1 MATLNKEFKV
11 DKYGAISNEKAIFK
25 GQFYRITVLSDC
37 LVRLEYDEGGMFE
50 DRPTELAK
58 FRNFPVPDFKVKE
71 NETTLEISTKYF
83 VLQYQKDKPFAG
95 SMFAP
100 DAYLKVAL
108 VKSDKAWYYSHDE
121 ARNFKGFVNTI
132 DLREPYMTPAEKAI
146 ENKDVKKKAKKVLK
160 IKDSLKGLYS
170 TDGFVALDDSDSL
183 IIDEQGF
190 LVKEERKRIDIYLFM
205 YKRDFGVCL
214 KDYFTLTGYPPLIP
228 RYALGIWWNKTK
240 EYKMQDIVELTKDFN
255 KYEIPLSL
263 LLLGEH
269 WHIKD
274 INNKSL
280 YKSGFTFNP
289 ECFTKAEELT
299 TYLHDRGI
307 RLGVNID
314 PAEGIHTHEKNYDE
328 LAANLG
334 YKEKQIIIYNI
345 YDKNFIANY
354 LTTLI
359 TPLYNTGVDLFWIDY
374 YPKDKKKLNATN
386 YYQFNDFK
394 KMKSK
399 RPFIMSRI
407 SDKAPHN
414 YGVLY
419 SGESFVSWETL
430 AKIPQYNILGSNLG
444 LSWWSHDIGG
454 YKNGV
459 EDKELYLRY
468 IQLGV
473 FSPILRLS
481 SETGHYYKRKP
492 WKWDLNTYSVARD
505 YLRFRH
511 RLIPYLYGEAY
522 KYHKSGLPLI
532 QPLYYAI
539 PEIYDEKEFQNE
551 YFFGTELLV
560 APITKPADEV
570 MQRSVE
576 RVYLPAGTWYD
587 FKTGKKFIGD
597 KRYYMFY
604 KQEDY
609 PVFAKSGSII
619 ILADLEQNINV
630 TNPPKSMEIHVFPGK
645 NNIYNLYEDDGTTT
659 MYKDGYYIVTK
670 FDYNYL
676 QNAYNLII
684 RPFEGKSKIIPD
696 TRNYKIRFRNT
707 REPRNIDVMQEN
719 KPIPFTSRIEDN
731 DLIIDVKD
739 VDTTRQLTVMC
750 KGQNIEIDSKRI
762 INEDID
768 SIIND
773 LQITTSLKARIA
785 DIMFSKIDISRKR
798 IYLKKLKKNGLDN
811 KFIKMFLKLLDYM
824 KEID

>member
-1 MATLNKEFKV
+1 MASLSKEFKV
-11 DKYGAISNEKAIFK
+11 NYANAVSDEKAIFK
-25 GQFYRITVLSDC
+25 GQFYRITVLSEC
-37 LVRLEYDEGGMFE
+37 LIRLEYDEGGVFE

-58 FRNFPVPDFKVKE
+58 FRAFNVPEFTKKE
-71 NETTLEISTKYF
+71 NETVLEISTKYF
-83 VLQYQKDKPFAG
+83 TLQYQKEKPFNG
-95 SMFAP
+95 TMFAQ
-100 DAYLKVAL
+100 DAFLKVSL
-108 VKSDKAWYYSHDE
+108 NKSDKAWYYSHDE
-121 ARNFKGFVNTI
+121 ARNFKGFI
-132 DLREPYMTPAEKAI
+132 DKLDTREPYMTQAEKMI
-146 ENKDVKKKAKKVLK
+146 EQKNLKGKAKKLLN
-160 IKDSLKGLYS
+160 IKTELKGLYS
-170 TDGFVALDDSDSL
+170 TDGFVALDDSKSL
-183 IIDEQGF
+183 IIDEQGY
-190 LVKEERKRIDIYLFM
+190 LIKDDRNRIDIYLFM

-214 KDYFTLTGYPPLIP
+214 KDYYTLTGYPPLIP

-240 EYKMQDIVELTKDFN
+240 EYKMQDIVGLTQDFN
-255 KYEIPLSL
+255 KNDIPLSV

-274 INNKSL
+274 VNNKNL
-280 YKSGFTFNP
+280 FKSGFTFNQ
-289 ECFTKAEELT
+289 ECFSKAEELT

-314 PAEGIHTHEKNYDE
+314 PSEGIHTHEKNYDE
-328 LAANLG
+328 FAGNLG
-334 YKEKQIIIYNI
+334 YKEKQVIPYNVF
-345 YDKNFIANY
+345 DTNFIANY
-354 LTTLI
+354 LTVLI
-359 TPLYNTGVDLFWIDY
+359 TPLYNQGVDFFWIDY
-374 YPKDKKKLNATN
+374 YPKDRKQLNATN
-386 YYQFNDFK
+386 YYHFNDFK
-394 KMKSK
+394 KMKNT
-399 RPFIMSRI
+399 RPLIMSRI
-407 SDKAPHN
+407 SDVAPHK
-414 YGVLY
+414 YGILY
-419 SGESFVSWETL
+419 SGETFVSWDTL
-430 AKIPQYNILGSNLG
+430 KEIPQYSILGSNLG

-454 YKNGV
+454 YKNGI

-492 WKWDLNTYSVARD
+492 WSWDLNTFSVAKD

-522 KYHKSGLPLI
+522 KYYKSGMPLI

-539 PEIYDEKEFQNE
+539 PEIYDEREFANE

-560 APITKPADEV
+560 APITKPADKV

-576 RVYLPAGTWYD
+576 RIYLPAGTWYD

-597 KRYYMFY
+597 KRYYMFF

-619 ILADLEQNINV
+619 ILGDLEENINV
-630 TNPPKSMEIHVFPGK
+630 TNPPKDMEIHVFPGK
-645 NNIYNLYEDDGTTT
+645 NNIYNLYEDDGVSSL
-659 MYKDGYYIVTK
+659 YKEGYYIVTR

-696 TRNYKIRFRNT
+696 KRNYKIRFRNT
-707 REPRNIDVMQEN
+707 REPRNIEVMQEN
-719 KPIPFTSRIEDN
+719 KPMPFTAKVEDN
-731 DLIIDVKD
+731 DLVIQVNDVE
-739 VDTTRQLTVMC
+739 TTRQLTVMC

-762 INEDID
+762 INDDID

-773 LQITTSLKARIA
+773 LQIPTSLKARIA

-811 KFIKMFLKLLDYM
+811 VFVKMFLKLLDYM
-824 KEID
+824 KDID